1 MTQRMP
7 VRELTTRYARVRELK
22 PKTLALYEM
31 MWRRF
36 ERFLERPATVAD
48 LNVDTVSEYIEWR
61 KVTPGWLG
69 RLPKPAT
76 VRRDRNMIRATW
88 EYAARRKFVDE
99 FPELPRVRVPE
110 SIPTGRAYT
119 ADEAS
124 ALIRQARHRIGK
136 VGGLPAKWWWPTLL
150 YAAVCT
156 GERFEALTSIKWAQ
170 VDLERH
176 TMLFL
181 AATRKGSTR
190 DIVRSI
196 TPRLAAML
204 AEHRR
209 EGDDLVWPWDRKG
222 RSQWASLQVLCRT
235 AGVEYRGR
243 GFHGFRRM
251 AASYLAAKFGR
262 GAATELLDHYDP
274 RLQRVYVDPMICPS
288 TFNSLAALPEMDI
301 GDPEPPE
308 SVSAG

>member
-1 MTQRMP
+1 MSLKMP

-22 PKTLALYEM
+22 PKTLALYQM
-31 MWRRF
+31 MWARF

-48 LNVDTVSEYIEWR
+48 LNVDTVAQYIEWR
-61 KVTPGWLG
+61 KATPGWRG
-69 RLPKPAT
+69 RVPKAAT

-88 EYAARRKFVDE
+88 EYAARRKFADE
-99 FPELPRVRVPE
+99 FPEVPRVRVPE
-110 SIPTGRAYT
+110 TIPTGRAWT
-119 ADEAS
+119 AEEAS

-136 VGGLPAKWWWPTLL
+136 VGGLPSKWWWPTLL
-150 YAAVCT
+150 YAAACT

-170 VDLERH
+170 VDLERR

-181 AATRKGSTR
+181 ADTRKGSTR

-196 TPRLAAML
+196 TPRLATML

-209 EGDDLVWPWDRKG
+209 GDDDLVWPWDRKG

-301 GDPEPPE
+301 GDSEPPE